1 MDVSGT
7 WLLRRPQ
14 QACLESKHRVPRF
27 PAVTNISFPNTT
39 FTRSLFW
46 NTIPNTLCPR
56 CHRTRSAVTTCSTH
70 SQKTYHQM
78 KQQKT
83 THSLRR
89 FQRSGSH
96 AEGSQTEICEWNG
109 DKRSRQAAWREGL
122 RTKGCP
128 GQDDLFQG
136 FRLSQGHVPSIRN
149 VVVSQER
156 DLPTPMPSRGWWM
169 VLACFGTKP
178 GRNMFCFVW
187 IARLSPMCSVWTMR
201 RHLGTCLRSGAVSY
215 CFAPWKN

>member
-14 QACLESKHRVPRF
+14 QACLESKHRAPRF

-46 NTIPNTLCPR
+46 NTNTCVQDVIEQEVPLQHVPRIRRKHITKWNNKRQHIPWED
-56 CHRTRSAVTTCSTH
+56 SKGAVPM
-70 SQKTYHQM
+70 QKVPKLKFVNEM
-78 KQQKT
+78 AIKGPGKQPEEKVW
-83 THSLRR
+83 
-89 FQRSGSH
+89 
-96 AEGSQTEICEWNG
+96 EP
-109 DKRSRQAAWREGL
+109 KAA
-122 RTKGCP
+122 
-128 GQDDLFQG
+128 QDDLFQG
-136 FRLSQGHVPSIRN
+136 FRQRLSQGHVPSIRN